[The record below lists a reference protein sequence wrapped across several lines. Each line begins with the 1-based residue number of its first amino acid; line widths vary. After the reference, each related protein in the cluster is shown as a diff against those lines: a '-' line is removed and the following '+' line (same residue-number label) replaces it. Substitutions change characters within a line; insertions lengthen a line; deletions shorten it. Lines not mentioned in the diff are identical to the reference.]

1 MELCYTERMKKI
13 ISFDLDGTLVDIEF
27 GNKVWNEG
35 IGGKFAET
43 YGVDRDLG
51 EEWVRNAYAAI
62 GDRNLLWYD
71 IDYWL
76 RRFNLPVSAAE
87 LLDTYAASIRL
98 LPHVHD
104 VLDTLAGKYE
114 LIIASNAARL
124 FVEKELEQ
132 TGIASYFRR
141 TVSATSDYGIVKK
154 DVAFYQRL
162 CSELGVSPEEMV
174 HVGDHPIFDLEVPL
188 QFGIDAFFVASQ
200 RPEPAGAD
208 NGRVLHDLRE
218 LIDRL

>member
-1 MELCYTERMKKI
+1 MKKI

>member
-1 MELCYTERMKKI
+1 MKKI

-154 DVAFYQRL
+154 DVTFYRRL
-162 CSELGVSPEEMV
+162 CSELEVSPEEVV

-200 RPEPAGAD
+200 RPEPAGVD

-218 LIDRL
+218 LLDRL

>member
-104 VLDTLAGKYE
+104 VLDALAGKYE

-162 CSELGVSPEEMV
+162 CSELEVSPEEMV

-218 LIDRL
+218 LLDRL

>member
-87 LLDTYAASIRL
+87 LLDAYAASIRL

-154 DVAFYQRL
+154 DVAFYRRL
-162 CSELGVSPEEMV
+162 CSELEVSPEEMV
-174 HVGDHPIFDLEVPL
+174 HVGDHLIFDLEVPL

-200 RPEPAGAD
+200 RPEPAGVD

-218 LIDRL
+218 LIARL

>member
-1 MELCYTERMKKI
+1 MKKI

-154 DVAFYQRL
+154 DVAFYRRL
-162 CSELGVSPEEMV
+162 CSELEVSPEEVV
-174 HVGDHPIFDLEVPL
+174 HVGDHPLFDLEVPL

-200 RPEPAGAD
+200 RPEPAGVD

-218 LIDRL
+218 LPDRL

>member
-1 MELCYTERMKKI
+1 MCYTEPMKKI

-35 IGGKFAET
+35 IGAKFAET
-43 YGVDRDLG
+43 YGVGRDLG

-76 RRFNLPVSAAE
+76 RRFNLPISAAE

-104 VLDTLAGKYE
+104 VLDTLAGKYQ
-114 LIIASNAARL
+114 LVVASNAARL

-132 TGIASYFRR
+132 TGITSYFRR

-154 DVAFYQRL
+154 DVAFYRRL
-162 CSELGVSPEEMV
+162 CSELEVSPEEMV
-174 HVGDHPIFDLEVPL
+174 HVGDHPVFDVEVPL

-200 RPEPAGAD
+200 RPEPAGVD

-218 LIDRL
+218 LLDRL

>member
-87 LLDTYAASIRL
+87 LLDAYAASIRL

-154 DVAFYQRL
+154 DVAFYRRL
-162 CSELGVSPEEMV
+162 CSELEVSPEEMV

-200 RPEPAGAD
+200 RPEPAGVD

-218 LIDRL
+218 LIARL